1 MINKELA
8 KHIFTDGQIIGARQ
22 MLNAIKGKAET
33 EVTFEMY
40 WETIFELNETVED
53 LDEIVFK
60 MIDNHTKEKPLN
72 F

>member
-22 MLNAIKGKAET
+22 MLNAIKGKPEE

-40 WETIFELNETVED
+40 WETIFKLNETVED

-60 MIDNHTKEKPLN
+60 MIDNYTKEKQ
-72 F
+72 

>member
-22 MLNAIKGKAET
+22 MLNAIKGKAEE
-33 EVTFEMY
+33 EVTFEIY
-40 WETIFELNETVED
+40 WETIFKLNETVED

-60 MIDNHTKEKPLN
+60 MIDNYTKEKQ
-72 F
+72 

>member
-22 MLNAIKGKAET
+22 MLNAIKGKAEA

-40 WETIFELNETVED
+40 WETIFKLNETVED

-60 MIDNHTKEKPLN
+60 MIDNHTKEKQ
-72 F
+72 

>member
-22 MLNAIKGKAET
+22 MLNAIKGKPEA

-40 WETIFELNETVED
+40 WETIFKLNETVED
-53 LDEIVFK
+53 LEDEIFRL
-60 MIDNHTKEKPLN
+60 IDKSIK
-72 F
+72 